1 MSEIIEWQGSKVEV
15 RARLVPRYFWNTA
28 SIDVSLDGQQIM
40 RTGGQLKLKGACSTS
55 FTHANRTHI
64 AVLSWGCSGL
74 TFSFPYEL
82 RIDGTSVAT
91 SRVRIQ
97 NWPIVV
103 GLILAFWTVL
113 LAILHF
119 CQVYGHK

>member
-28 SIDVSLDGQQIM
+28 SIDVCLDGQQIL
-40 RTGGQLKLKGACSTS
+40 RTGGQLRLKGSCSTS

-64 AVLSWGCSGL
+64 VILSWGYSGL

-82 RIDGTSVAT
+82 RIDGASVAT

-97 NWPIVV
+97 NW
-103 GLILAFWTVL
+103 
-113 LAILHF
+113 
-119 CQVYGHK
+119 

>member
-28 SIDVSLDGQQIM
+28 SIDLYMDGQQILQ
-40 RTGGQLKLKGACSTS
+40 TGGQLKLKGSSSTS

-64 AVLSWGCSGL
+64 VVLNWGSSGL
-74 TFSFPYEL
+74 RFSFPYEL
-82 RIDGTSVAT
+82 RIDGASVAT

-97 NWPIVV
+97 NWPIFMVM
-103 GLILAFWTVL
+103 LAAIWAVL

-119 CQVYGHK
+119 YEVRDKF